1 MVPDIVLLVILTEM
15 LDVFPV
21 ILIEIVLDLLPIIL
35 TEILDVFPVILTEM
49 VLDLLPI
56 VLTEE
61 LPNTINNVLEDI
73 NGIRQYIVLFYY
85 SFKVSIS
92 SLPPWIKALI

>member
-1 MVPDIVLLVILTEM
+1 MVLDVVLPIILIEM
-15 LDVFPV
+15 LNIFPV

-35 TEILDVFPVILTEM
+35 TK
-49 VLDLLPI
+49 
-56 VLTEE
+56 E

-73 NGIRQYIVLFYY
+73 NGIRHYIVLFYY

-92 SLPPWIKALI
+92 SLSPWIKALI